1 MKPLIRLLTMCLAAG
16 GILLSAQ
23 SADAQSRIATIDL
36 RKVFDDYWKT
46 KQADARLK
54 ENAAV
59 KDEEKAQMLDRLKQG
74 DENYQ
79 ALLESANDQAVSV
92 AEREKR
98 RKDAEAKLQELQ
110 RMQQNVQAFDRSARA
125 ELGEQQARMRE
136 NILGEIQK
144 VIDSKARAGNYQLVL
159 DVAGM
164 SKSDTKIVLFHSGE
178 NDLTEEILTEM
189 NSTAPPALQ
198 GGTPRE

>member
-1 MKPLIRLLTMCLAAG
+1 MKPLIRLLTMCLAAW

>member
-1 MKPLIRLLTMCLAAG
+1 MKPLIRLLTMCLVAG

-144 VIDSKARAGNYQLVL
+144 VIDTKARAGNYQLVL

-198 GGTPRE
+198 GGTPQE

>member
-1 MKPLIRLLTMCLAAG
+1 
-16 GILLSAQ
+16 
-23 SADAQSRIATIDL
+23 
-36 RKVFDDYWKT
+36 
-46 KQADARLK
+46 
-54 ENAAV
+54 
-59 KDEEKAQMLDRLKQG
+59 
-74 DENYQ
+74 
-79 ALLESANDQAVSV
+79 LLESANDQAVSV

>member
-1 MKPLIRLLTMCLAAG
+1 
-16 GILLSAQ
+16 
-23 SADAQSRIATIDL
+23 
-36 RKVFDDYWKT
+36 V
-46 KQADARLK
+46 ARLK

-59 KDEEKAQMLDRLKQG
+59 KDEEKSQMLDRLKQG
-74 DENYQ
+74 DQEYQ

>member
-1 MKPLIRLLTMCLAAG
+1 MKPLIRLLTMCLVAG

>member
-1 MKPLIRLLTMCLAAG
+1 MKPLIRLLTMCLVAG

-23 SADAQSRIATIDL
+23 SADAQSQIATIDL

-74 DENYQ
+74 DQDYQ

-92 AEREKR
+92 AERERR

-198 GGTPRE
+198 GESPRE

>member
-1 MKPLIRLLTMCLAAG
+1 MKPLIRLLTMCLVAG
-16 GILLSAQ
+16 GILLSTQ

-74 DENYQ
+74 DQDYQ

-92 AEREKR
+92 AERERR

-144 VIDSKARAGNYQLVL
+144 IIDSKARAGNYQLVL

-198 GGTPRE
+198 DGTPRE

>member
-1 MKPLIRLLTMCLAAG
+1 MKPLIRLLTMCLVAG

-74 DENYQ
+74 DQDYQ

-92 AEREKR
+92 AERERR

-144 VIDSKARAGNYQLVL
+144 IIDSKARAGNYQLVL

-198 GGTPRE
+198 GGSSRE